1 MGLQKRVNYAW
12 QALKNKAKIAGAML
26 ATAGST
32 LLPSMAVAQVKQPV
46 EQTAKAPEYVSGQ
59 VMVQFKSDPF
69 ELSPELA
76 KSRKSPYSP
85 ISTTQLFDAS
95 VEPNQ
100 ENQFQIRDVSL
111 ESVMR
116 EFKVSSVQPLTPG
129 AKGERMN
136 TYLLKF
142 DPFTNVEQIVSSLT
156 KLGLVRKAHPDMIR
170 KALISPPT
178 PRTEEYHHEN
188 TGQWIP
194 SQFGTPGEDLRTR
207 PAWQRVADAYNNGN
221 TCISYLAIIDTG
233 ADVTNPNL
241 VGRID
246 TTLSYNF
253 VDMNTDITDTNGHGT
268 TMAKV
273 AAGSGPDGNAVAWLP
288 NIKVITY
295 KVSNDGTFTSSRV
308 VMALNEIALKR
319 GLGVN
324 ITSVNSSF
332 GGLGIST
339 GEADAYRDV
348 DVAGANLIMGGGN
361 ADANELFYPCAY
373 WMTDGRFFNFCVTG
387 LDNRGVRQKLT
398 RGGHINIATYSP
410 VWALGAFVPATSPA
424 SAEQSSAVAL
434 ARSINPTL
442 TKDDIYTL
450 MFANLRTPPASP
462 GCDELSL
469 TGCSVPNLDAT
480 TDAGTRPPYCATVPG
495 ASTVPLVGAG
505 GIDVCA
511 GELVEATVSPNS
523 RAGACGSPVM
533 RETLPG
539 SVIPSAWHLI
549 SPVAF
554 VASVG
559 GNLRLETAYSY
570 EQPACYMPVDIPVT
584 VRSDTV
590 HGPIGNNVYLT
601 KDPSGVRLRWDSVG
615 AVRDRVKYCTNRDL
629 TGPTIDVD
637 VLETLGTT
645 ETIISGAPDNTYFQV
660 RSLSD
665 CTNTESP

>member
-1 MGLQKRVNYAW
+1 MKSFRKLMGLGALVGSLWNPFAAKAADVNPVFI
-12 QALKNKAKIAGAML
+12 QSK
-26 ATAGST
+26 SQV
-32 LLPSMAVAQVKQPV
+32 SAV
-46 EQTAKAPEYVSGQ
+46 APEYVSGQ

-85 ISTTQLFDAS
+85 ISTTQLYDGSINPSLRDEIAVKDAS
-95 VEPNQ
+95 L
-100 ENQFQIRDVSL
+100 ENL
-111 ESVMR
+111 MR
-116 EFKVSSVQPLTPG
+116 EFRVSQVQPLTPG
-129 AKGERMN
+129 AEGARMN

-142 DPFTNVEQIVSSLT
+142 DPSTSVEQVVDSLT
-156 KLGLVRKAHPDMIR
+156 KLGLVAKAHPDMIG
-170 KALISPPT
+170 KLLITPPT

-188 TGQWIP
+188 TGQWVP
-194 SQFGTPGEDLRTR
+194 SQLGVPGEDLRTL
-207 PAWQRVADAYNNGN
+207 PAWARAADAYNNGN
-221 TCISYLAIIDTG
+221 NCMSYIAIMDTG

-241 VGRID
+241 AGRID

-253 VDMNTDITDTNGHGT
+253 FDMNTDITDLVGHGT
-268 TMAKV
+268 TMALV
-273 AAGSGPDGNAVAWLP
+273 AGGSGPNGNGVAWMP
-288 NIKVITY
+288 NVKMIAYRITNN
-295 KVSNDGTFTSSRV
+295 VGNPVGSAVT
-308 VMALNEIALKR
+308 MALNEIVLKR
-319 GLGVN
+319 STGVN
-324 ITSVNSSF
+324 ITVVNSSF
-332 GGLGIST
+332 GGT
-339 GEADAYRDV
+339 GLWDADAYADA
-348 DVAGANLIMGGGN
+348 DVAGVNLVMAGGN
-361 ADANELFYPCAY
+361 DPVNETIYPCAY
-373 WMTDGRFFNFCVTG
+373 WLTDGRFLNFCVTG
-387 LDNRGVRQKLT
+387 VDNQGVRQPLT
-398 RGGHINIATYSP
+398 RGGHINTASYSP
-410 VWALGAFVPATSPA
+410 VWALGAFVPNTSPA
-424 SAEQSSAVAL
+424 AAEYSGAVAL

-442 TKDDIYTL
+442 TRDDIYTL
-450 MFANLRTPPASP
+450 FFSNLRTPPASP
-462 GCDELSL
+462 GCSENSI

-480 TDAGTRPPYCATVPG
+480 TDAGTRPPYCSTAPG
-495 ASTVPLVGAG
+495 ASTVPLMGAG
-505 GIDVCA
+505 SLEVCA
-511 GELVEATVSPNS
+511 GQLVEATVSPNA

-539 SVIPSAWHLI
+539 SVIPSAWHSI